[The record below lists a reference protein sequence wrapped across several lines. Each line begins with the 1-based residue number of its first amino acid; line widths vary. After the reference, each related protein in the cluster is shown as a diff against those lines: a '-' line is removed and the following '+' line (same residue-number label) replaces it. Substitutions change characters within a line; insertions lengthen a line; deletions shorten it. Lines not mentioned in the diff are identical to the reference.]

1 MNENREYG
9 DKNSQVEGVPNME
22 ALSAVH
28 FLSQDIKVYW
38 REFRERVMDY
48 RSIFRKVTMTL

>member
-28 FLSQDIKVYW
+28 FLSRHKGLLRD
-38 REFRERVMDY
+38 FRERVMG
-48 RSIFRKVTMTL
+48 L